1 MSFYTQKWYHGE
13 VFLCKSYFMYTLF
26 RGKSYFI
33 WRKLSGNTVNGFL
46 PCNKY
51 NDNEPVPYHVYLSK
65 HNLIKKCSGIT

>member
-1 MSFYTQKWYHGE
+1 
-13 VFLCKSYFMYTLF
+13 MYTLF